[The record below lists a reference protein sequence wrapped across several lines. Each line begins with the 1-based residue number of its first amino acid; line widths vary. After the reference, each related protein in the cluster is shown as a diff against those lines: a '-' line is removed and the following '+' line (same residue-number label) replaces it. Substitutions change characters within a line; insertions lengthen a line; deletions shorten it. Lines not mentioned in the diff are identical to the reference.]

1 MKYYIF
7 LIILPLIL
15 WGCSSS
21 IETVNLQPEERL
33 KYAIALFEDRTY
45 DVAISEFE
53 AIILQFPGNEVV
65 DDAQFYLGKCRFM
78 RKEYI
83 LAASE
88 FSRLIKNMAASSFVP
103 DAQFMLAECYYQLS
117 PQYSL
122 DQRFTKKAIEEYQAF
137 IDFFPLDS
145 RVSEAEKKIAEMNEK
160 LALKVFNSAHIY
172 EKLEYFNAAVS
183 YYNIILETYHDTK
196 FAPLASY
203 NKIKILLDKN
213 RLLEAEKE
221 MNNYLVKFP
230 TDKNY
235 DEVMRL
241 KEELK
246 LSNKTAIK

>member
-33 KYAIALFEDRTY
+33 KYAITLFEDRTY

-137 IDFFPLDS
+137 IDFFPLDL
-145 RVSEAEKKIAEMNEK
+145 RVADAEKKISEMNEK

-196 FAPLASY
+196 FAPQASY

-213 RLLEAEKE
+213 RFLEAEKE

-235 DEVMRL
+235 DEIMKL

-246 LSNKTAIK
+246 LSNKTAVK